1 MTLKFPLMAA
11 VKVPLLHNTNLSSTN
26 LYTRVQLRQSTEGFI
41 VVGINYKKSDAA
53 IRGQFAV
60 NNEQYSVLLATA
72 HQFGVSDFFIVSTCN
87 RTEVYGFAESAT
99 QFINLICSVCAGSKE
114 TFATM
119 AYIKSGVDAVA
130 HLYQVA
136 AGLDSQI
143 LGDYEILG
151 QIKKSAKIAKSAGF
165 IGQYIE
171 RLLNS
176 VLQASKAVKTNTAL
190 SGGTVSVSFAAI
202 QYIREYAER
211 KGISVADCK
220 IALVGTGKIG
230 RVTCRNII
238 DYLQAKNI
246 TLINR
251 TEATAIELAQELGL
265 KSAPLADLEKQVQ
278 AADIVV
284 VSTNAPTPVI
294 LAEHL
299 KAGREKL
306 IIDISVPCNVAQ
318 EAQALSGVTFVDVDH
333 LSKIKDDTLQK
344 RSAEVPKAL
353 QIIEEHIEEFNEW
366 CNMRRHVPVIKQMK
380 DKLLAIPFSPVLVCA
395 HDDTSYEGG
404 AHEEKV
410 QKVLNNLAVK
420 IRTGSTP
427 GCHYIQ
433 AINDFI
439 A

>member
-1 MTLKFPLMAA
+1 MAA
-11 VKVPLLHNTNLSSTN
+11 VKLPLQYNTN
-26 LYTRVQLRQSTEGFI
+26 LYTRVQIKQSTEGFI
-41 VVGINYKKSDAA
+41 VTGINYKKSDAA
-53 IRGQFAV
+53 VRGQFAV
-60 NNEQYSVLLATA
+60 NNEQYVTLLTNARE
-72 HQFGVSDFFIVSTCN
+72 FGISDLFIVSTCN
-87 RTEVYGFAESAT
+87 RTEVYGFAESPSK
-99 QFINLICSVCAGSKE
+99 FIELVCSVCTGSPE
-114 TFATM
+114 MFASM
-119 AYIKSGVDAVA
+119 AYIKSGHDAVA

-151 QIKKSAKIAKSAGF
+151 QIKSAAKMAKSAGF
-165 IGQYIE
+165 IGQYME

-202 QYIREYAER
+202 QYIKEYAER
-211 KGISVADCK
+211 KGVSPADCK

-251 TEATAIELAQELGL
+251 TEATAVELANELDL
-265 KSAPLADLEKQVQ
+265 KSAPLADLKTQVQ
-278 AADIVV
+278 SADIVV
-284 VSTNAPTPVI
+284 VSTNATSPVI
-294 LAEHL
+294 AKEHL
-299 KAGREKL
+299 LGCGEKL
-306 IIDISVPCNVAQ
+306 IIDISVPCNVAVD
-318 EAQALSGVTFVDVDH
+318 AQQLLNITFVDVDQ
-333 LSKIKDDTLQK
+333 LSKIKDETLQK

-353 QIIEEHIEEFNEW
+353 AIIEEHIAEFDEW
-366 CNMRRHVPVIKQMK
+366 CNMRRHVPAIRQMK
-380 DKLLAIPFSPVLVCA
+380 DKLLAIPFKPVLVCA
-395 HDDTSYEGG
+395 HEEVLYEGE
-404 AHEEKV
+404 AHEERV
-410 QKVLNNLAVK
+410 QKVLNNLAVN
-420 IRTGSTP
+420 IRTGNTP